1 MTPSIYR
8 WQSLARTG
16 ENAWWRYC
24 LGVAICLG
32 FTIVLGGLAAT
43 LFAVAMLALEGLS
56 FAQMGLEIER
66 FFTAPSVSGFVGNNI
81 PFIFGILG
89 LALALSLCHG
99 RSLGSLLGAEPRL
112 RWRPLLAALGL
123 WCAIVSSLELLIY
136 GLAPQEFAWTFRLG
150 SWIPL
155 LLVTLPL
162 TFLQVACEELFFRGY
177 LLQGLGLVIRSKA
190 LLAVVAALPFALVH
204 FANPEMQRGA
214 VWMALHYL
222 AFGILANGLTLKRDR
237 LEPALGF
244 HLANN
249 FFGIL
254 IVSSTDSVLPVPA
267 IFTVDGDGN
276 AMVSFWVFVAEATL
290 FWWLL
295 HRRSPRQRRRWDSS
309 ALGEDCAS
317 DR

>member
-1 MTPSIYR
+1 MTPSTHR
-8 WQSLARTG
+8 WQSLARAG
-16 ENAWWRYC
+16 KNAWWRYG
-24 LGVAICLG
+24 LGVVICLG
-32 FTIVLGGLAAT
+32 FTLLLGGLAAM
-43 LFAVAMLALEGLS
+43 LFAVAMLALAGVP
-56 FAQMGLEIER
+56 ATQIGLEIER
-66 FFTAPSVSGFVGNNI
+66 FFSEPSVPGFVGNNI
-81 PFIFGILG
+81 PFIFGLLG
-89 LALALSLCHG
+89 LTLALHFCH
-99 RSLGSLLGAEPRL
+99 RRPLGSLLGAEPRL

-123 WCAIVSSLELLIY
+123 WCAIISSLELLFY
-136 GLAPQEFAWTFRLG
+136 GLAPEAFAWTFRLG

-162 TFLQVACEELFFRGY
+162 TFVQVACEELFFRGY
-177 LLQGLGLVIRSKA
+177 LLQGLGLIIRSRIV
-190 LLAVVAALPFALVH
+190 LAVVAALPFALVH

-214 VWMALHYL
+214 GWMALHYL

-276 AMVSFWVFVAEATL
+276 AMVSFFIFVAQAAL
-290 FWWLL
+290 FYGLL
-295 HRRSPRQRRRWDSS
+295 HSRLPKQLKSKAQ
-309 ALGEDCAS
+309 A
-317 DR
+317 